1 MAKRT
6 KPVTPSRI
14 EDGPAILNYTGRRIP
29 IAQAH
34 GGVAMKKAS
43 GFARLKRRKLI
54 RGKPESLVE
63 VKVGK
68 WREPRNVR

>member
-14 EDGPAILNYTGRRIP
+14 EDGPAILNYTGRRVP
-29 IAQAH
+29 IGQAH
-34 GGVAMKKAS
+34 GGLAMKKA
-43 GFARLKRRKLI
+43 GGLARLKRRKLI
-54 RGKPESLVE
+54 RGNPESLVE

-68 WREPRNVR
+68 WRKPRNLR